1 VSAQT
6 EALVHCRGLTRTYGT
21 GRGAVHAL
29 RGLDLD
35 VGRGELVA
43 LIGASGSGKSTLL
56 HLLGAMDR
64 PSSGLVQVG
73 GADLGTLDDA
83 QAARFRRERL
93 GFVFQFFNLV
103 PTLSAL
109 DNVALPARLA
119 GVGAAASRERAQ
131 ALLERVGLG
140 ERPDARPEEL
150 SGGQQQRVA
159 IARALANE
167 PALLLAD
174 EPTGNLD
181 RATGAAVLDLLQ
193 ELVRERSLTLIMATH
208 ADDAVERASRT
219 LRIEDGRLP

>member
-1 VSAQT
+1 MSSSP
-6 EALVHCRGLTRTYGT
+6 EALVRTRGLTRTYGE
-21 GRGAVHAL
+21 GRAAVHAL

-35 VGRGELVA
+35 VQGGELIA

-56 HLLGAMDR
+56 HLLGAMDQ
-64 PSSGLVQVG
+64 PTSGELVVAGLNLVGLV
-73 GADLGTLDDA
+73 DA
-83 QAARFRRERL
+83 EAARFRRERL

-119 GVGAAASRERAQ
+119 GGGAAASRERAQ
-131 ALLERVGLG
+131 ELLARVGL
-140 ERPDARPEEL
+140 ENRPEARPEEL

-159 IARALANE
+159 IARALANA

-181 RATGAAVLDLLQ
+181 RTTGAAVLDLMQ
-193 ELVRERSLTLIMATH
+193 ELVDERGLTLIMATH
-208 ADDAVERASRT
+208 ADDAVARATRT
-219 LRIEDGRLP
+219 IHIEDGRIS